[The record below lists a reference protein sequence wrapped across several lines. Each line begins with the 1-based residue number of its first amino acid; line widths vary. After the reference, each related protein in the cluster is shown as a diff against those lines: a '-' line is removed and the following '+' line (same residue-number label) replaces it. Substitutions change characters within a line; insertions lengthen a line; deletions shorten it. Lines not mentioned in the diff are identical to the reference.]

1 MTGGGTEMPELNEAC
16 LKLSMLIRNPYAVQR
31 YEQHKKSVQD
41 AWTKMS
47 TQTTSKNGGRK

>member
-1 MTGGGTEMPELNEAC
+1 MPELNEAC
-16 LKLSMLIRNPYAVQR
+16 LKLSMLIRNPYAVAR

-47 TQTTSKNGGRK
+47 MQTSKNGGRK

>member
-1 MTGGGTEMPELNEAC
+1 MPELNEAC